1 MTPLQLGPAPQ
12 RVQLLGTLIQ
22 TARFVH
28 HCRATVV
35 CSPFEV
41 QRNLAQLHEES
52 LEFIHVQ
59 REFFCDLSACWKLWN
74 VSDIMGTDHWTSN
87 SSFVL
92 LAVTKV
98 ETICCRS
105 QSEIHTPYLKVGSL
119 K

>member
-22 TARFVH
+22 TERLVH

-59 REFFCDLSACWKLWN
+59 REFFCDLSASWKLWN

-105 QSEIHTPYLKVGSL
+105 QREIHTLHLKVGS
-119 K
+119 